1 MKTPA
6 ESIQKLL
13 QTEDLQLKELH
24 QIVVDTLREEKLIS
38 RRLRREFDKKPNFA
52 ELIADKV
59 ATFGG
64 SWKFII
70 AFALIVTLWIFINSY
85 YVTTH
90 AFDPYPFILLNLIL
104 SCVAALQA
112 PVILMSQNRLEAK
125 DRKRSE
131 HDYLINLKAE
141 LEIRG
146 LHQKID
152 MLIMEQMTTLLETQK
167 QQLEYL
173 SEMRKKDQGLF

>member
-24 QIVVDTLREEKLIS
+24 QIVADTLREEKLIS

-52 ELIADKV
+52 ESIADKV

-70 AFALIVTLWIFINSY
+70 AFTIIVISWIFINGY

-141 LEIRG
+141 LEIRA
-146 LHQKID
+146 LHQKLD

-173 SEMRKKDQGLF
+173 SEMRKEN